1 MLVLLS
7 LALVLVHEV
16 PLLFLFSLFCPAS
29 KKSMKIKDSPVLSY
43 WPSGLGATV
52 VMLVLGFVGFLTGD
66 KIKDSGSLLREN
78 YSSLNPGGK
87 EPKPIN
93 NLEVKTN

>member
-1 MLVLLS
+1 
-7 LALVLVHEV
+7 
-16 PLLFLFSLFCPAS
+16 
-29 KKSMKIKDSPVLSY
+29 
-43 WPSGLGATV
+43 
-52 VMLVLGFVGFLTGD
+52 MLVLGFVGFLTGD